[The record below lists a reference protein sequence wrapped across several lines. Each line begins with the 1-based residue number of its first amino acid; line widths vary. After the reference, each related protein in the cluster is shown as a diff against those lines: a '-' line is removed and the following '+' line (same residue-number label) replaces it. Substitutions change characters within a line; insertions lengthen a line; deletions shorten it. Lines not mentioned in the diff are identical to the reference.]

1 MTLHLYFAR
10 KFAVYFASVFSILFI
25 FCITADLANQLR
37 WYGDITDFKT
47 IVYLSLLSA
56 PETVYTI
63 MPLIMIFSSIW
74 LFINLA
80 QSSELVVVRAS
91 GRSGIAFLTGPI
103 FVSFLIASLVLT
115 IFNPI
120 VAVTSETYL
129 EESNDLKSGG
139 TSVISIGSD
148 GLWLRQGD
156 VDGYTVI
163 RAKSANATGTI
174 FFNVSFFTYLADG
187 SPIQRLEAKTAHLGA
202 GEWRLYRVKKWPLTK
217 HINPEVNSTTLGMLK
232 VPTDLTQNQVKDRF
246 EKPSSV
252 PFWGLPATIEQLKSA
267 GFSARRHEVWL
278 QAEIARPLFLIAMML
293 LGAAFSMR
301 HTRVGG
307 TGMAIL
313 LAVIFGFALFYVRN
327 FAQVLGESG
336 QLPILIA
343 VWTPPIASLLFGL
356 SIILHLEDG

>member
-10 KFAVYFASVFSILFI
+10 KFAIYFFSVFCILFI
-25 FCITADLANQLR
+25 FCFTADLANQLR
-37 WYGDITDFKT
+37 WFGDITNFKT
-47 IVYLSLLSA
+47 IVYLSFLST

-80 QSSELVVVRAS
+80 QSSELVVARAS
-91 GRSGIAFLTGPI
+91 GRSGLAFLTGPI
-103 FVSFLIASLVLT
+103 FISFLIACLVLA

-129 EESNDLKSGG
+129 EESNDLKTGG

-156 VDGYTVI
+156 IDGYTVI
-163 RAKSANATGTI
+163 RATSANPVGNI

-187 SPIQRLEAKTAHLGA
+187 SPIQRLEAKTAQLGA
-202 GEWRLYRVKKWPLTK
+202 GEWRLYRVKQWPLK
-217 HINPEVNSTTLGMLK
+217 KNINPEVNSKSFRMLK
-232 VPTDLTQNQVKDRF
+232 LPTDLTQDQVKDRF

-252 PFWGLPATIEQLKSA
+252 PFWGLPATIEQLKAA
-267 GFSARRHEVWL
+267 GFSARRHEVWF

-301 HTRVGG
+301 HTRLGG

-313 LAVIFGFALFYVRN
+313 MAVVCGFGLFYIRN

-336 QLPILIA
+336 QLPVLIA